1 MMRSFVAVAVLLA
14 VPGLA
19 AEPCEAPRLRDTAPL
34 ATASA
39 QDKVLATAFNK
50 AAAACVERGDACDQA
65 RVECGGLLT
74 TLLQKQTGFDEGVW
88 LRDLLLPYQGQQYPI
103 TRTFAQIT
111 LAPDASCNVDV
122 ATLKDAAGRRTAQAA
137 RRDALLQ
144 EYQLYVKWAGGALQK
159 CRERAAADDTRSAA
173 ARAESERLA
182 AAAGAVTATELAKK
196 QAEEAAR
203 KKAEEDALRLKTAQE
218 VAAHAQADAE
228 ARALKERTDA
238 AAAAQKAQLE
248 AEQRSQKALADAEQ
262 RNRQA
267 QLDSEARMKAERELE
282 KQDALAKAKQAED
295 ERLVRERGT
304 KVTQLKQQKEQ
315 MLADAEL
322 AYKHAAAEEE
332 QKKQAAV
339 DAVAQN
345 PAVAQ
350 AAVAQA
356 AQATQARIDAEKN
369 LELVRVKAERLEID
383 DSFERSR
390 GHVGLL
396 AGGGAM
402 AFGSAPVGA
411 AGGML
416 TAHFGFWQQAP
427 VSGMASGFELG
438 LEARYFQGLGSA
450 TAPREIEGHVTARYF
465 IGPLGLGAV
474 GEFRNFDAAFGVR
487 PFGVGPAI
495 GIALI
500 DNPHT
505 RAVFSVNWL
514 PVGGVIDLVRLS
526 GDFEVSYEWFTMRIT
541 GGTSTQGS
549 TLGWEA
555 AGFLGARFH
564 W

>member
-1 MMRSFVAVAVLLA
+1 MRSSLALVLVLA
-14 VPGLA
+14 NSALA
-19 AEPCEAPRLRDTAPL
+19 AEPCETPRLHDTAPL

-39 QDKVLATAFNK
+39 QDKVLATSFNK
-50 AAAACVERGDACDQA
+50 AATACVERGDACDQA

-74 TLLQKQTGFDEGVW
+74 ALLQKQTGFDEGIW
-88 LRDLLLPYQGQQYPI
+88 LRDLLLPYLGQQYPI

-111 LAPDASCNVDV
+111 LAPDASCNIDV

-159 CRERAAADDTRSAA
+159 CRERVAADDSKSAA
-173 ARAESERLA
+173 AKAESERLA
-182 AAAGAVTATELAKK
+182 AAAGAIAATDLAKK
-196 QAEEAAR
+196 QQEEAAR
-203 KKAEEDALRLKTAQE
+203 KKAEEDAARLKNAQE
-218 VAAHAQADAE
+218 VAARAQADAE
-228 ARALKERTDA
+228 ARAAQERALAAAAVQKAQLDA
-238 AAAAQKAQLE
+238 AAANQKAIL
-248 AEQRSQKALADAEQ
+248 DAEQ

-267 QLDSEARMKAERELE
+267 QLDAEARARTDRAAE
-282 KQDALAKAKQAED
+282 KKDAEAQAKQAEE
-295 ERLVRERGT
+295 ERMLRERGT
-304 KVTQLKQQKEQ
+304 RVTQLKLQKEQ

-322 AYKHAAAEEE
+322 AYKRALAEEE

-356 AQATQARIDAEKN
+356 AQATQARIDAEKS
-369 LELVRVKAERLEID
+369 LELTRVKAERLEID
-383 DSFERSR
+383 DSFERTR
-390 GHVGLL
+390 GHVALL
-396 AGGGAM
+396 AGGGAIG
-402 AFGSAPVGA
+402 FGTAPVGA

-438 LEARYFQGLGSA
+438 LEARYFQGFG
-450 TAPREIEGHVTARYF
+450 TAPTPREIEGHVTARYF
-465 IGPLGLGAV
+465 IGPLGLGVV
-474 GEFRNFDAAFGVR
+474 GEYRNFDAAFGVR
-487 PFGVGPAI
+487 PFGFGPAI

-514 PVGGVIDLVRLS
+514 PVGGVIDLVRLT
-526 GDFEVSYEWFTMRIT
+526 GNFEVSYEWFTMRIT
-541 GGTSTQGS
+541 GGTSTQAGV
-549 TLGWEA
+549 LGWEA
-555 AGFLGARFH
+555 AGFLGGRFH